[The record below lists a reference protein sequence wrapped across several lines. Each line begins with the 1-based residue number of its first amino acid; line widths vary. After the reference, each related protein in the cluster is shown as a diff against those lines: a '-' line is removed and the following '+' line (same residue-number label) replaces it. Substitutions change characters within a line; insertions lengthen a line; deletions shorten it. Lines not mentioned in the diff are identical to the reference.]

1 MDKDGF
7 NSMLKQAQKLIN
19 QTLKFSISLVIMLLY
34 INKNTYK
41 KTHIDVFSDALYLP
55 QSVKRRIKTQK
66 YILSY

>member
-41 KTHIDVFSDALYLP
+41 KNPH
-55 QSVKRRIKTQK
+55 RRI
-66 YILSY
+66 

>member
-41 KTHIDVFSDALYLP
+41 KNPH
-55 QSVKRRIKTQK
+55 RRIERCFIPSEKC
-66 YILSY
+66 

>member
-41 KTHIDVFSDALYLP
+41 KP
-55 QSVKRRIKTQK
+55 K
-66 YILSY
+66 